1 MIDYRKSRKPDLKY
15 LVDIDK
21 LANKENLDWKP
32 LSLSQFLKIH
42 TKYSIYLAID
52 KKRIVGY
59 LSTEVKKQNKENVLF
74 LDNLFVLKE
83 YRKEGVSKNLVN
95 IFLEENKSKFSIIKL
110 HSPKSLENFYK
121 KFNFKTN
128 YLTMVLKD

>member
-1 MIDYRKSRKPDLKY
+1 MLEYRKSRKTDLKV

-21 LANKENLDWKP
+21 IANKEISWWTP
-32 LSLSQFLKIH
+32 LSLNQFIKIH

-59 LSTEVKKQNKENVLF
+59 LSTDIKRQNKEDVLF

-83 YRKEGVSKNLVN
+83 YRKEGVAKNLVN
-95 IFLEENKSKFSIIKL
+95 IFLEENKSEFPIIKL
-110 HSPKSLENFYK
+110 YSPKSLENFYK
-121 KFNFKTN
+121 KFNFKTK